1 MKKKII
7 AALLTL
13 TLAVSMA
20 GCSGGGTSE
29 STPSDPKATQDAQT
43 SAPASQTGDTQT
55 GDTQPADTKSTGA
68 TASDGSQAAQTGTD
82 NSGKAYKI
90 AITQYAEHG
99 SLDNCRQG
107 FIEGLAEEGIVEG
120 ENLTIDFQNAQADSG
135 AASQIASQFVA
146 GDPDLICAIATPSA
160 LSCYNAALETDIP
173 VVYTAVTDPVAAE
186 VANADKTPVGN
197 ITGTSDKLPVDAQLE
212 MIRNMLPEA
221 KVIGILYTTS
231 EVNSISTIEE
241 YKEKAGDYGFE
252 IVDVGIS
259 TTADI
264 PLAADNILSKVDCL
278 NNLTD
283 NTVVQG
289 LPTILA
295 KAGEKHIPVFGSEI
309 EQVKIGCL
317 AAAGID
323 YIELGKKTGQMA
335 AKILKGEASASD
347 MPYET
352 FEDYSIYFNQA
363 VADDLGITIDSAVI
377 ADAQVFTEITAE

>member
-20 GCSGGGTSE
+20 GCSGGGTSGT
-29 STPSDPKATQDAQT
+29 TPSDPKA
-43 SAPASQTGDTQT
+43 ASDTQT
-55 GDTQPADTKSTGA
+55 TAPATQTGADT
-68 TASDGSQAAQTGTD
+68 
-82 NSGKAYKI
+82 SGKTYKI

-107 FIEGLAEEGIVEG
+107 FVEGLAEEGIVEG

-146 GDPDLICAIATPSA
+146 GNPNLICAIATPSA

-335 AKILKGEASASD
+335 AKILKGEAAASD

-363 VADDLGITIDSAVI
+363 VADNLGITIDSAVI